1 MLLQLKM
8 GFMLSDK
15 FIDCSDFSPTEL
27 PAIKSSHW
35 LIPSFM
41 MVSMLKDVFI
51 LLLDIPILKSG
62 INSVRLNPFEGDVTH
77 PKNHLKTKKLIHTTR
92 RSQ

>member
-1 MLLQLKM
+1 MDVSHRLTIPLAAGKKPGIRSVVAFEIGLMLLQLKM

-35 LIPSFM
+35 LILSFM

-51 LLLDIPILKSG
+51 HLLFQS
-62 INSVRLNPFEGDVTH
+62 
-77 PKNHLKTKKLIHTTR
+77 
-92 RSQ
+92 